1 MAKKSG
7 LSQEMYVAGFDI
19 SGDVGSISSLQ
30 VTAEEQD
37 VTGINAVAHER
48 ITKRHDAIVGFD
60 TFWNVATDALHDA
73 LSTLPTTDVGVMVL
87 TGTTRGDSVFAME
100 AKQINYDWVRGA
112 GGELNGST
120 EAKVGSGGAN
130 WCRLLV
136 SKGTH
141 SSSTDE
147 VGINEPADAQTTE
160 GAVGYLQHFSAA
172 SGTVEYDIEDSSDST
187 NGTDGAWA
195 NLLAFS
201 DVATP
206 WSPITSR
213 VEVTGTVEKWVRAS
227 TNGTFTT
234 AVFSMCFYRGL
245 VLDSLDLS

>member
-1 MAKKSG
+1 
-7 LSQEMYVAGFDI
+7 MYVAGFDI

-37 VTGINAVAHER
+37 VTGINKTAHER
-48 ITKRHDAIVGFD
+48 ITKRHDAIIGFD
-60 TFWNVATDALHDA
+60 TFFNDATDQLHDA
-73 LSTLPTTDVGVMVL
+73 LKGLPTTNVGVMLL
-87 TGTTRGDSVFAME
+87 TGTTRGDGVFAME
-100 AKQINYDWVRGA
+100 AKQLNYDWVRGA
-112 GGELNGST
+112 DGSLNGSV
-120 EAKVGSGGAN
+120 EAKMGSAGAN

-136 SKGTH
+136 KKGTH
-141 SSSTDE
+141 SSATDE
-147 VGINEPADAQTTE
+147 VGVNEPADAQTTV

-195 NLLAFS
+195 NLLAFA

-206 WSPITSR
+206 YNPITSR
-213 VEVTGTVEKWVRAS
+213 VTVTGNVEKWVRAS

-245 VLDSLDLS
+245 ALDSLDLS